1 MYRKMF
7 CALAVG
13 GALLSPPAALAGG
26 HGAYGRGGGYWSG
39 DPGLTGEF
47 WGGRRAWTGAYGWE
61 GSGYYAPPYGWSSGH
76 GSACWRWWYGQWVW
90 SC

>member
-1 MYRKMF
+1 MIKKML
-7 CALAVG
+7 CAALVAS
-13 GALLSPPAALAGG
+13 ALLLPPAAFAGQG
-26 HGAYGRGGGYWSG
+26 GPGRRGGDWSE
-39 DPGLTGEF
+39 DPGLQGYY
-47 WGGRRAWTGAYGWE
+47 WGGRGAWSGAYGWE